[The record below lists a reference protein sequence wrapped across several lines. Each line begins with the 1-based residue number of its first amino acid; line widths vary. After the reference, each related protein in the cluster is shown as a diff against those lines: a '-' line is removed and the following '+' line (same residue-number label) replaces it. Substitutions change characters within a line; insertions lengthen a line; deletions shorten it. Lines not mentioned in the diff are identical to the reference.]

1 MTSILFYIVAVLSFG
16 CALSVILQ
24 RNPVY
29 SALSLVGFLFL
40 QAVYFVLLH
49 AYFLAVVQILIYAG
63 AIMVLFV
70 YVVMVTKLGTGE
82 LPRLHFKPVSIF
94 LGALFASLLFYLF
107 QSGKPLTSISAQ
119 DMGNNIVEIGKLLFS
134 EYVLPFEFIS
144 LLLIVAMVGVV
155 VLNRRNH
162 DN

>member
-1 MTSILFYIVAVLSFG
+1 MSQILFYVVALLSLG

-40 QAVYFVLLH
+40 QAVYFVILR
-49 AYFLAVVQILIYAG
+49 AYFLAVVQVLIYAG

-70 YVVMVTKLGTGE
+70 YVVMVMNLSSDD

-94 LGALFASLLFYLF
+94 LGGLFASILFYLF
-107 QSGKPLTSISAQ
+107 QSDKPITRIQALVVE
-119 DMGNNIVEIGKLLFS
+119 NNITEIAKLLFS
-134 EYVLPFEFIS
+134 EYVLAFEYIS
-144 LLLIVAMVGVV
+144 FLLVVAMVGVV
-155 VLNRRNH
+155 VLNQRTQS
-162 DN
+162 